1 MSSRRDVGRFQ
12 QDPFTDL
19 LFNVLIAF
27 TLILYL
33 VVAFVNKPAKSGIID
48 PKAEFIITIKWPD
61 NSPDDIDLWVE
72 NSAGQL
78 IWFRN
83 TEAGFMH
90 LDRDD
95 RGLSNDIMVV
105 DGEERINPLNQEVVT
120 LRQFIPGEY
129 VVNLH
134 YYKSNSDAAVATE
147 VRVVK
152 TNPRLQ
158 VVFYDTIQLEKEGAE
173 KTAIRFTVTEEGE
186 VHSLNS
192 IAKSLVIL
200 EQTDE

>member
-1 MSSRRDVGRFQ
+1 MRIKRSGNHFQ

-27 TLILYL
+27 TLLLYL
-33 VVAFVNKPAKSGIID
+33 IVAFVNKPAKSGIID

-72 NSAGQL
+72 NSAGQI

-95 RGLSNDIMVV
+95 RGLSNDTMVI
-105 DGEERINPLNQEVVT
+105 DGKERINPLNQEVVT
-120 LRQFIPGEY
+120 LRKFVPGEY

-134 YYKSNSDAAVATE
+134 YYKSNSNKAVDTE

-158 VVFYDTIQLEKEGAE
+158 VVFYDTITLAKEGAE
-173 KTAIRFTVTEEGE
+173 KTAIRFTVTEDGA
-186 VHSLNS
+186 VSGLNS
-192 IAKSLVIL
+192 LSKNLVIM
-200 EQTDE
+200 EQNHG

>member
-1 MSSRRDVGRFQ
+1 MSIRRGVSPFQ

-27 TLILYL
+27 TLLLYL

-72 NSAGQL
+72 NAAGQL

-83 TEAGFMH
+83 PEAGFMH

-95 RGLSNDIMVV
+95 RGLSNDTMVI
-105 DGEERINPLNQEVVT
+105 DGKERINPLNQEVVT

-134 YYKSNSDAAVATE
+134 YYKSNSDKAVDAE

-158 VVFYDTIQLEKEGAE
+158 IVFYDTIQLAQEGSE
-173 KTAIRFTVTEEGE
+173 KTAIRFSVTEEGE
-186 VHSLNS
+186 VRSLNS
-192 IAKSLVIL
+192 ISKSLVIL
-200 EQTDE
+200 EQNHE